1 MRGELKVGRKK
12 KYDKV
17 GRPPKHK
24 PVRIVEL
31 GETYKSYEAV
41 ASRIGGNRGDVMLCL
56 LGDRKSC
63 RGFTFE
69 YVNDNEESSE

>member
-1 MRGELKVGRKK
+1 MPRKNKYNK
-12 KYDKV
+12 K

-24 PVRIVEL
+24 PVYIVEL
-31 GETYKSYEAV
+31 DEVYRSYEAA
-41 ASRIGGNRGDVMLCL
+41 ASRIGGNRGNVMLCL

-69 YVNDNEESSE
+69 YVDEINVEESSK

>member
-1 MRGELKVGRKK
+1 MGRKK

-24 PVRIVEL
+24 PVYIVEL
-31 GETYKSYEAV
+31 GETYKSYEAA
-41 ASRIGGNRGDVMLCL
+41 ASRIGGNRGNVMLCL

-63 RGFTFE
+63 QGFTFE
-69 YVNDNEESSE
+69 YVDEIDIEESSK

>member
-1 MRGELKVGRKK
+1 MGRKK
-12 KYDKV
+12 RYDKP

-31 GETYKSYEAV
+31 DEVYKSYESA
-41 ASRIGGNRGDVMLCL
+41 ASRIGGNRGNIMLCL

-63 RGFTFE
+63 RGYTFE
-69 YVNDNEESSE
+69 YVDEVTDDNVEDGSK

>member
-1 MRGELKVGRKK
+1 MGRKK
-12 KYDKV
+12 KYNKV

-24 PVRIVEL
+24 PVRITEL
-31 GETYKSYEAV
+31 DEVYPSYESA
-41 ASRIGGNRGDVMLCL
+41 ASRIGGNRGNVMLCL

-69 YVNDNEESSE
+69 YVDEENDEESSE

>member
-1 MRGELKVGRKK
+1 MGRKK

-24 PVRIVEL
+24 PVYIVEL
-31 GETYKSYEAV
+31 GETYQSYEAA
-41 ASRIGGNRGDVMLCL
+41 ASRIGGNRGNVMLCL

-63 RGFTFE
+63 QGFTFE
-69 YVNDNEESSE
+69 YADEIDIEESSK